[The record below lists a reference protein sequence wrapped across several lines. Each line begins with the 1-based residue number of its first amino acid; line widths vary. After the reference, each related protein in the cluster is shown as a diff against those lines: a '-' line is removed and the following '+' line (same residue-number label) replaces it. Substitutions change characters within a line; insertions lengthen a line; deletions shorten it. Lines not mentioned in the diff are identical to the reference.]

1 MTLPTGPRFLRLH
14 DDRHLNVDAVVWYRI
29 GSRPLAHGY
38 EAPFAEVKLADGE
51 LLRIED
57 ASELAAFRELVEVQ
71 PGS

>member
-1 MTLPTGPRFLRLH
+1 MTPPTSPRFLRLR
-14 DDRHLNVDAVVWYRI
+14 DERFLNADAVVWYRI

-57 ASELAAFRELVEVQ
+57 PSELAAFRELVERTA
-71 PGS
+71 GR